1 MFIGKGNNMAKIWFR
16 VGMEADVTEKE
27 LEDLRESKNRYEL
40 MERIIESATL
50 SGETYILGKDCGGV
64 DDYDNPE
71 KEINFLF

>member
-1 MFIGKGNNMAKIWFR
+1 MAKIWFR
-16 VGMEADVTEKE
+16 VGMEADVTGKE
-27 LEDLRESKNRYEL
+27 LADLMESKDRYKL
-40 MERIIESATL
+40 MKRIIESATL

>member
-1 MFIGKGNNMAKIWFR
+1 MSKIWFR

-40 MERIIESATL
+40 MKRIIESATL
-50 SGETYILGKDCGGV
+50 SGDTYILGKDCGGV

>member
-1 MFIGKGNNMAKIWFR
+1 MAKIWFR
-16 VGMEADVTEKE
+16 VGMKADITEKE
-27 LEDLRESKNRYEL
+27 LADLRESKDRYKL
-40 MERIIESATL
+40 MKRIIESATL

>member
-1 MFIGKGNNMAKIWFR
+1 MAKIWFR
-16 VGMEADVTEKE
+16 VGMKADITEKE
-27 LEDLRESKNRYEL
+27 LADLRESKNRYKL

>member
-1 MFIGKGNNMAKIWFR
+1 MSKIWFR

-40 MERIIESATL
+40 MKRIIESATL